1 MNLSKQQ
8 QKSKDT
14 KTKILKATKI
24 ILQRDGYES
33 LSIKHICDEAGVS
46 NGSFYHHF
54 KTKDDLLS
62 YYIASQPSLN
72 PDLLDAPR
80 DAAEAKI
87 GIIHVYLNFARYCK
101 ELGLEFV
108 SNYFT
113 PLNEALDPRTQYDRP
128 YPILSVENYL
138 RKSILAG
145 FISPKIPLEHICT
158 DIRIL
163 VIGNIFEWCLH
174 QGETDIEGN
183 LRRSLN
189 SYLDSIF

>member
-14 KTKILKATKI
+14 KTRILKATKV
-24 ILQRDGYES
+24 ILHRDGYEA
-33 LSIKHICDEAGVS
+33 LSIKNICKEAEVS

-62 YYIASQPSLN
+62 YYIASQPSIN
-72 PDLLDAPR
+72 PDLLDPPR
-80 DAAEAKI
+80 DADEAKI
-87 GIIHVYLNFARYCK
+87 GITHVYLNFAHYCQ

-108 SNYFT
+108 SNYFS
-113 PLNEALDPRTQYDRP
+113 PLNEALDPRTQHDRP

-138 RKSILAG
+138 NKSILAG
-145 FISPKIPLEHICT
+145 FISPKIPLDKICT
-158 DIRIL
+158 DIRII

-174 QGETDIEGN
+174 QGDTDLAGN

-189 SYLDSIF
+189 LYLDSIF

>member
-80 DAAEAKI
+80 DADEAKI

-113 PLNEALDPRTQYDRP
+113 PLNEALDPRTQNERP